1 MYPPASNG
9 TGGAMFIVPE
19 EENSTP
25 EMRQT
30 PRGGSISATSADSQR
45 HVVEN

>member
-30 PRGGSISATSADSQR
+30 TERRVYQR
-45 HVVEN
+45 HVSRQSVTRR

>member
-30 PRGGSISATSADSQR
+30 TERWVYQR
-45 HVVEN
+45 HVSRQSVTRR